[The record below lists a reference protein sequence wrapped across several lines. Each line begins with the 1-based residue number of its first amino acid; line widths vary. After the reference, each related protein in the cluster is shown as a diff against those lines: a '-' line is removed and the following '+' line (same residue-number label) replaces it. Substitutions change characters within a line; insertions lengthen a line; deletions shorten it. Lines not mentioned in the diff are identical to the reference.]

1 MVRITA
7 TNPESSYRLYIPSDL
22 PKCYDALGL
31 TRHHPNWRDLGQIQV
46 LGNNSQNKFPV
57 TAVTVWRSEK
67 EAVPLTVKKPVSLSQ
82 FSHNTLY
89 TPCTMSSITTT
100 TRVVKRNAHLQ
111 VNII

>member
-67 EAVPLTVKKPVSLSQ
+67 EAIPLTVK
-82 FSHNTLY
+82 
-89 TPCTMSSITTT
+89 
-100 TRVVKRNAHLQ
+100 
-111 VNII
+111 